1 MKTETRHALKH
12 DAFIDQTQ
20 QGIGWVSSNLKQVAT
35 AIAAALVLIGLVIGI
50 TIWRQHRSEQA
61 SDAFGAAMSIYSAPL
76 AQAGSPTLPGSYPSA
91 VARAT
96 AAHEKF
102 ENVSAHYGST
112 ELGKAARY
120 FAALT
125 SVDMGNP
132 SAAESDLKAVAD
144 SGALNL
150 SNLAKMAL
158 AGIYQTSKR
167 ESQAA
172 DLYQQVI
179 AKPSTTVPATTAEL
193 QLAALFEQT
202 SPEKAK
208 ALYAKVKDQDKTG
221 AAGQQASAKLGGGQP
236 QQQ

>member
-20 QGIGWVSSNLKQVAT
+20 QGIGWVAGNLKRVAT
-35 AIAAALVLIGLVIGI
+35 AVLVALVLIGLVIGV
-50 TIWRQHRSEQA
+50 TIWQQHRAEQA
-61 SDAFGAAMSIYSAPL
+61 SEAFGAAMSVYSAPL
-76 AQAGSPTLPGSYPSA
+76 AQAGSPSLPGSYPSA
-91 VARAT
+91 AARAT
-96 AAHEKF
+96 TAHQRF
-102 ENVSAHYGST
+102 ADVASHYGST
-112 ELGKAARY
+112 DLGKAARY

-132 SAAESDLKAVAD
+132 GAAESDLKAVAD
-144 SGALNL
+144 FGDRNL

-167 ESQAA
+167 ENQAA

-179 AKPSTTVPATTAEL
+179 AKGSTTVPATMAEL
-193 QLAALFEQT
+193 QLAGLYEQT
-202 SPEKAK
+202 APNKAK

-221 AAGQQASAKLGGGQP
+221 AAGQQASAKLSGGQP
-236 QQQ
+236 QQP